1 MCVYIHTHA
10 RTHTHAQDRFFFLF
24 SAKEVTWFAGK
35 WVQSQVP
42 NVFSHLWVLALRATN
57 TYTDTYTNG
66 MQVAENTLRG
76 KMASKHTLSRRAA
89 FLYIVGQ

>member
-1 MCVYIHTHA
+1 MYTYIHTHA
-10 RTHTHAQDRFFFLF
+10 HTRTHRIGFFFLF